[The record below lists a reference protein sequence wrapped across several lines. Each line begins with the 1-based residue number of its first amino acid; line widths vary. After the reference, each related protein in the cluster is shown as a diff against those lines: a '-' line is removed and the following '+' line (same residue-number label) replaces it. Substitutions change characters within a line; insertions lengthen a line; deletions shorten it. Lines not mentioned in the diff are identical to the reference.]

1 MEEETLKVKSSK
13 IDPKPHHSDPIMSN
27 DKEMLDFAQN
37 IAFSD
42 EIKPKLEIK
51 EEAMSMESSSASV
64 NREAEFMENCSEL
77 FKRVLKGKG
86 TLEEMLIYKRLLDKQ

>member
-1 MEEETLKVKSSK
+1 MEETLNVKRSK
-13 IDPKPHHSDPIMSN
+13 IDQKPDIVNSMVPN
-27 DKEMLDFAQN
+27 NKETIDLVQD
-37 IAFSD
+37 IEFSD
-42 EIKPKLEIK
+42 NTKPKLEIK